1 MCPLLTLFVA
11 CACSTG
17 GQDFDMSDFGFG
29 DGGGFGSFGDPFK
42 IFEEHFGGSF
52 GGGSFGVGGSSRRS
66 MRESAARQPP
76 VQKPLPCTLEEL
88 YVRTIS
94 TDTFVH
100 LLGQICKSVS
110 AYFPV
115 ILFRA
120 LSLSSCC

>member
-1 MCPLLTLFVA
+1 MTFLVA
-11 CACSTG
+11 CACSTGGG

-52 GGGSFGVGGSSRRS
+52 GGSFGGGSFGGGGSSRRS
-66 MRESAARQPP
+66 MRESASRHPP

-88 YVRTIS
+88 YVRIIS
-94 TDTFVH
+94 TYTFSQF
-100 LLGQICKSVS
+100 LGEICKSVL
-110 AYFPV
+110 ALFPV

-120 LSLSSCC
+120 PSLSS